1 MDIYVP
7 ILTAIYNGSMDYAR
21 RRRELNEALV
31 RGKIDAFVIMHLP
44 NVRYLLGFTGS
55 AGVLVALG
63 GRLTFFTDGR
73 YTAQAKQQVQGAR
86 VVITKGPALAAAAD
100 HLKRS
105 SRRSLRVGIEAE
117 HMAVLL
123 RSSLTKLL
131 SKNVRLVE
139 TVGLVQKLRMV
150 KDTDEIAHIRRA
162 VDLGAELL
170 PTAIKAI
177 KPGTQETAVA
187 AELEY
192 AARTSGAEGMSFDT
206 IVASGPR
213 SALPHGKASTAPIA
227 RKGFVVLD
235 YGVILAGY
243 CSDMTRTVH
252 VGRASREARVMY
264 DAVLEAQLAAIA
276 AVRAGVRVADVDR
289 AARSVLENSGLG
301 KFFTH
306 STGHG
311 VGLEIHE
318 PPRIA
323 NGGDDV
329 LQSGMVITIE
339 PGVYLPERGG
349 VRIEDMVV
357 VTDGGCDVLTPAS
370 KDWIEI

>member
-1 MDIYVP
+1 
-7 ILTAIYNGSMDYAR
+7 MDYAQR
-21 RRRELNEALV
+21 RRRLNEILAQRKLDALL
-31 RGKIDAFVIMHLP
+31 ITHLP
-44 NVRYLLGFTGS
+44 NIRYLIGFTGS
-55 AGVLVALG
+55 AGVLVSVG

-73 YTAQAKQQVQGAR
+73 YTAQAGDEVQGAR
-86 VVITKGPALAAAAD
+86 VVIAKGAALTSATE
-100 HLKRS
+100 HLN
-105 SRRSLRVGIEAE
+105 RSLRVQARVGIEAE
-117 HMAVLL
+117 HMPVSQ
-123 RSSLTKLL
+123 RSTVGKAAR
-131 SKNVRLVE
+131 KGIRLVE
-139 TVGLVQKLRMV
+139 TVGAVQQLRTV
-150 KDTDEIAHIRRA
+150 KEPEEIARITRA
-162 VDLGAELL
+162 VDLGAGIL
-170 PTAIKAI
+170 PSGLKAI
-177 KPGTQETAVA
+177 KPGVAESVVA

-192 AARTSGAEGMSFDT
+192 AARTRGAEAMSFET
-206 IVASGPR
+206 IVASGER
-213 SALPHGKASTAPIA
+213 SALPHGKASSAPIA

-235 YGVILAGY
+235 FGVILAGY

-252 VGRASREARVMY
+252 VGRATREARRMY

-276 AVRAGVRVADVDR
+276 AVRAGVSVGDVDR

-323 NGGDDV
+323 KGATDI
-329 LQSGMVITIE
+329 LQPGMVITIE
-339 PGVYLPERGG
+339 PGAYIAGNGG

-357 VTDGGCDVLTPAS
+357 VTESGCNVLTPAS

>member
-1 MDIYVP
+1 
-7 ILTAIYNGSMDYAR
+7 MDYAQR
-21 RRRELNEALV
+21 RRKLNDALA
-31 RGKIDAFVIMHLP
+31 RRKLDALLVTHLP
-44 NVRYLLGFTGS
+44 NIRYLTGFTGS
-55 AGVLVALG
+55 AGVLVLLA

-73 YTAQAKQQVQGAR
+73 YTSQARDEVRGAR
-86 VVITKGPALAAAAD
+86 VVIAKGPALTAAAD

-105 SRRSLRVGIEAE
+105 SRAALRVGIEAE
-117 HMAVLL
+117 HMPVSI
-123 RSSLTKLL
+123 RSTLSKLL
-131 SKNVRLVE
+131 PKSVRLVE
-139 TVGLVQKLRMV
+139 TVGLIQQLRTI
-150 KDTDEIAHIRRA
+150 KEPDEIERIRRA
-162 VDLGAELL
+162 VNVGAALL
-170 PTAIKAI
+170 PTAISAI
-177 KPGTQETAVA
+177 KPGLPETAVA

-192 AARTSGAEGMSFDT
+192 AARNAGAEAMSFDT
-206 IVASGPR
+206 IVASGAR
-213 SALPHGKASTAPIA
+213 SALPHGKASASPIA

-252 VGRASREARVMY
+252 VGHATREARRMY
-264 DAVLEAQLAAIA
+264 DAVLKAQLAAIA
-276 AVRAGVRVADVDR
+276 AVRAGVSVADVDR

-323 NGGDDV
+323 NGGNDV
-329 LQSGMVITIE
+329 LQSGMVITVE
-339 PGVYLPERGG
+339 PGVYIPERGG

-357 VTDGGCDVLTPAS
+357 VTEGGCEVLTPAS

>member
-1 MDIYVP
+1 
-7 ILTAIYNGSMDYAR
+7 MDYAQR
-21 RRRELNEALV
+21 RRRLNEILAQRKLD
-31 RGKIDAFVIMHLP
+31 GLLITHLP
-44 NVRYLLGFTGS
+44 NIRYLIGFTGS
-55 AGVLVALG
+55 AGVLVSVG

-73 YTAQAKQQVQGAR
+73 YTAQARDEVQGAR
-86 VVITKGPALAAAAD
+86 VVIAKSAAVSAATE
-100 HLKRS
+100 HLN
-105 SRRSLRVGIEAE
+105 RSLRAQARVGIEAE
-117 HMAVLL
+117 HMPVSQRSTVGKAV
-123 RSSLTKLL
+123 RKGI
-131 SKNVRLVE
+131 RLVE
-139 TVGLVQKLRMV
+139 TVGAIQQLRTV
-150 KDTDEIAHIRRA
+150 KEPEEIARITRA
-162 VDLGAELL
+162 VDLGAGILQSGL
-170 PTAIKAI
+170 KAI
-177 KPGTQETAVA
+177 KPGVAESVVA

-192 AARTSGAEGMSFDT
+192 AARTRGAEAMSFET
-206 IVASGPR
+206 IVASGER
-213 SALPHGKASTAPIA
+213 SALPHGKASSAPIA

-235 YGVILAGY
+235 FGVILAGY

-252 VGRASREARVMY
+252 VGRATREARRMY

-276 AVRAGVRVADVDR
+276 AVRAGVSVGDVDR

-323 NGGDDV
+323 KGATDI
-329 LQSGMVITIE
+329 LQPGMVITIE
-339 PGVYLPERGG
+339 PGAYIAGNGG

-357 VTDGGCDVLTPAS
+357 VTESGCNVLTPAS